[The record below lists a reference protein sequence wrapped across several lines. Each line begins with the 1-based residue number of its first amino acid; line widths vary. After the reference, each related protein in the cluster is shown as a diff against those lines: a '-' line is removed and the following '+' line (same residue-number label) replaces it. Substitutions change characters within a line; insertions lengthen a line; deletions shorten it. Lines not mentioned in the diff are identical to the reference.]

1 MRKLWILFL
10 LINSLVKAN
19 TWVEVRCF
27 PTSPYTY
34 CVLEKGRD
42 GGGGFVKF
50 SPDGRL
56 LATASCSLPCTKI
69 KLWDVST
76 LRPLF
81 VFTPSHPMHR
91 ASVLDFSPDGKLL
104 VASFFSFGAMS
115 TPTVKVWDT
124 ANGQEIIEIQVGQ
137 PTDWVWAAFS
147 QNGKFLAVLA
157 GCTIHVWDT
166 TRWEEIGRL
175 DYPCSWGG
183 WVGFS
188 SNLLVVN
195 ENHTTIKLWDWEKQ
209 KEVRRISGDLGFA
222 FAFSPNG
229 QIVATGSF
237 EGTIRLWD
245 LSTGEELQSF
255 PGHNGP
261 ITSLAFHPTD
271 FLLASTAKDSTIK
284 LWDLLR
290 NQEILSINYWDLFQ
304 LEKPFAELPTA
315 ALAIRVAREITRIN
329 ALAFSPDGTLLA
341 SSLETPGMPTCQ
353 GMVHLW
359 YIAGLLSES
368 S

>member
-137 PTDWVWAAFS
+137 P
-147 QNGKFLAVLA
+147 
-157 GCTIHVWDT
+157 
-166 TRWEEIGRL
+166 RIG
-175 DYPCSWGG
+175 
-183 WVGFS
+183 
-188 SNLLVVN
+188 
-195 ENHTTIKLWDWEKQ
+195 
-209 KEVRRISGDLGFA
+209 SGQRSA
-222 FAFSPNG
+222 K
-229 QIVATGSF
+229 TGSF
-237 EGTIRLWD
+237 WLFWQVVPSMCGTPRVGRRLEGL
-245 LSTGEELQSF
+245 
-255 PGHNGP
+255 
-261 ITSLAFHPTD
+261 ITLVAG
-271 FLLASTAKDSTIK
+271 
-284 LWDLLR
+284 
-290 NQEILSINYWDLFQ
+290 
-304 LEKPFAELPTA
+304 A
-315 ALAIRVAREITRIN
+315 A
-329 ALAFSPDGTLLA
+329 G
-341 SSLETPGMPTCQ
+341 
-353 GMVHLW
+353 
-359 YIAGLLSES
+359 
-368 S
+368 